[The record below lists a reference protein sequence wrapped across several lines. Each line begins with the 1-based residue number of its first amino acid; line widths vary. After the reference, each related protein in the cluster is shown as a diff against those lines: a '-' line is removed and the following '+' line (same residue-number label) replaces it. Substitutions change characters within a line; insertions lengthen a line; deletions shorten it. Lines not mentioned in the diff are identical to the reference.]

1 MKFTLTGILCLLYFQ
16 LVDAQNI
23 IVQPNGVVQSIR
35 AAVEIADPGD
45 TIYVSQGVYQEG
57 NILIQK
63 QLTFIG
69 VNVPV
74 LDGENKYEI
83 MTIASPNVTVEGFH
97 FRNSGRSSLH
107 DIAAIKCLD
116 AHHIVI
122 RNNFFEN
129 TFFAIHMSNTNF
141 SLIEDNVLK
150 SKAEHEYELGN
161 GIHLWKCKTTTI
173 TGNTISGHRDGI
185 YYEFVTNSVTA
196 SNVCFENRRY
206 GLHFMFS
213 HDAEYLDNHFSD
225 NGAGVAV
232 MYTHSVKMFNNTFE
246 HNWGASSYGM
256 LLKDIRDS
264 EVFQN
269 RFLGNTTGIYIEGTS
284 RTAFRNN
291 LFASNGWAIKLMG
304 SSYDNSFSA
313 NNFMSNTFDVST
325 NSSLALNQLEK
336 NYWDKYQ
343 GYDLNRDGIG
353 DVPFY
358 PVSLFSVIVERIPPA
373 ILLWRSFLVFLLDR
387 AEKIIPAVTP
397 ENLKDDQ
404 PSMKPYDLT

>member
-1 MKFTLTGILCLLYFQ
+1 MKLILPGILCLLFLQ
-16 LVDAQNI
+16 LVIAQKI
-23 IVQPNGVVQSIR
+23 IVQPEGTVQSIKT
-35 AAVEIADPGD
+35 AVEIANPGD
-45 TIYVSQGVYQEG
+45 TILVRQGVYYEG
-57 NILIQK
+57 NILIK
-63 QLTFIG
+63 KPLTLIG
-69 VNVPV
+69 ENVPV
-74 LDGENKYEI
+74 LDGEDSYEI
-83 MTIASPNVTVEGFH
+83 MTIASPHVTIEGFQ

-122 RNNFFEN
+122 RNNAFED
-129 TFFAIHMSNTNF
+129 TFFAIHMSNTNY
-141 SLIEDNVLK
+141 SLIENNILQ

-161 GIHLWKCKTTTI
+161 GIHLWKCNTTTI
-173 TGNTISGHRDGI
+173 AGNTISGHRDGI
-185 YYEFVTNSVTA
+185 YYEFVTNSITA
-196 SNVCFENRRY
+196 SNVCSQNRRY

-269 RFLGNTTGIYIEGTS
+269 RFLGNTTGIFIEGTS
-284 RTAFRNN
+284 RTVFKNN

-304 SSYDNSFSA
+304 SSYDNYFSV
-313 NNFMSNTFDVST
+313 NNFMTNTFDVST
-325 NSSLALNQLEK
+325 NSSLALNQFEK

-353 DVPFY
+353 DIPFY
-358 PVSLFSVIVERIPPA
+358 PVNLFSVIVERIPPA
-373 ILLWRSFLVFLLDR
+373 IMLWRSFLVFLLDR
-387 AEKIIPAVTP
+387 AEKVIPAVTP
-397 ENLKDDQ
+397 ENLRDDY
-404 PSMKPYDLT
+404 PSMKPYDHT